1 MIFKGIYVAI
11 FLMIWFW
18 IFKNY
23 KLLVKEQPSEEEA
36 DYLVKKLK
44 LGIFLFIVQFIVA
57 IFSMIFS

>member
-1 MIFKGIYVAI
+1 MIFKVIYVAI
-11 FLMIWFW
+11 FLVIWFW

-36 DYLVKKLK
+36 AYLIKKIK

-57 IFSMIFS
+57 IFSMVFS